1 MGLRPGTFQQDLQ
14 FAKEH
19 ELAWLLRWALSRI
32 TRLKEGSRE
41 VCHGLLEWEVY
52 EEWRG
57 RERGKLWTIPRI
69 MAKADK

>member
-19 ELAWLLRWALSRI
+19 ELDWLLHWALSRI